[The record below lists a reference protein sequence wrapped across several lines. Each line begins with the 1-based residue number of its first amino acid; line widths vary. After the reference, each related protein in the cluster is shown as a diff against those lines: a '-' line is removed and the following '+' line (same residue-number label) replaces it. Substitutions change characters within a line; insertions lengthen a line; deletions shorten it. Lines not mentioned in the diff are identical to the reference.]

1 MLDVRIYRTG
11 LAVAAL
17 ALVVLAFS
25 LTNQQGPRSA
35 SLAPQ
40 VFNGSNV
47 YSTMA
52 SIAAADPVRTPG
64 SDGDKALAAQ
74 VGTSFHANGFT
85 VNTDTFSGRT
95 ADGTRTLENVVA
107 SRPGMASGSIV
118 IVAHRDA
125 RGSPALASL
134 SGTATLMELSRDLA
148 GETLNRTI
156 VLASTSGSDGTAGA
170 IRLASTLSGPI
181 DAVIVLGD
189 LASAHARQPVIIPWS
204 TSALVAPPVLRNTL
218 AAAIRAQS
226 TLRVGSTGIGGQFS
240 HLAFPFTVSE
250 QAPFGAR
257 GIPAVELSVSGETG
271 AGGGQ
276 ADAPIAGTP
285 QLTGLGRAVLSTI
298 SALDGG
304 PGVAAPWS
312 YLLLDGKVVPGWAI
326 ALFVLTLLV
335 PVALTSVDALA
346 RARRRG
352 HLIGRALALVIGAG
366 IPFALA
372 VGVVLAARLLG
383 VISAAPPGPLGP
395 AAVPL
400 KGSGIAVLATAAV
413 VLLGSA
419 LLLGLAARAWLAPPS
434 ARVSTTRAD
443 SRSRTLE
450 RSGDGVAVA
459 LVIVLWLITLA
470 IWAANPFAAA
480 LLIPALH
487 LWLWAVDPDLRLP
500 LPVRLGMIVVGLVP
514 IALVVVYYAGA
525 LHFGVSDLIWSAT
538 LLVAGHAVSLIAALE
553 WCVVLGCLVSAATL
567 VLAAARRPK
576 VQPAPV
582 TVRGPITYAGP
593 GSLGGTKSALRR

>member
-11 LAVAAL
+11 LAAAAL

-47 YSTMA
+47 YSTMV
-52 SIAAADPVRTPG
+52 SIARQDPVRAPG
-64 SDGDKALAAQ
+64 SDGDQALAAQ
-74 VGTSFHANGFT
+74 VGASFHANGFT
-85 VNTDTFSGRT
+85 VNTTTFSGRT
-95 ADGTRTLENVVA
+95 VNGTRTLENVIA

-134 SGTATLMELSRDLA
+134 SGTATLMELGRDLA

-170 IRLASTLSGPI
+170 IKLASTLSGRI

-189 LASAHARQPVIIPWS
+189 LASAHPRQPVIIPWS
-204 TSALVAPPVLRNTL
+204 TSRLVAPPVLRNTL
-218 AAAIRAQS
+218 AAAIRAQA
-226 TLRVGSTGIGGQFS
+226 TLSVGSTGIGGQFS

-257 GIPAVELSVSGETG
+257 GIPAVELSVSGE
-271 AGGGQ
+271 AGPA

-285 QLTGLGRAVLSTI
+285 QLTGLGRAVLATI
-298 SALDGG
+298 SALDSG
-304 PGVAAPWS
+304 PGVAAPSS

-326 ALFVLTLLV
+326 SLFVLALLV

-352 HLIGRALALVIGAG
+352 HLIGRSLALVIGAA

-372 VGVVLAARLLG
+372 LGVVLAARLLG
-383 VISAAPPGPLGP
+383 VISAAPSGPLSP
-395 AAVPL
+395 AAIPL
-400 KGSGIAVLATAAV
+400 RGSGIAVLATAAV

-419 LLLGLAARAWLAPPS
+419 LLLRLAARAWLAPPS
-434 ARVSTTRAD
+434 ARASTTRAD
-443 SRSRTLE
+443 SRSRTIE

-500 LPVRLGMIVVGLVP
+500 APVRLGMIVVGLVP

-525 LHFGVSDLIWSAT
+525 LGFGVSDLIWSAT

-567 VLAAARRPK
+567 VLVAARRPK
-576 VQPAPV
+576 AQPAPV